1 MNLRR
6 LAFVLASLVGAM
18 ALAFGLSLANGAG
31 AGPGDVASAT
41 GAGPSVSFK
50 HVCGPAAASF
60 ARCHAI
66 LRVNPDKHRPPT
78 PTPTT
83 PGSPTPTP
91 TPPIGGCVSH
101 GGYTPCDL
109 QSAYSLPSAT
119 AGSGQ
124 TVAIVDAFDDPNAES
139 DLGVYRSNNGLSACT
154 TANGCF
160 RKVDQNGGTQYPAG
174 NVGWAQEISL
184 DVDMVSAICPNC
196 HILLVE
202 ANDNSFANL
211 AAAVDEAATLG
222 ANAISNSYG
231 ASESS
236 QALGFASHY
245 NHPGSA
251 VTASSGDSGFG
262 VQFPADLQYV
272 TAVGGTSLTHAS
284 NSRGWSET
292 AWSGAGS
299 GCSSLVAQPSWQ
311 SSNTGP
317 SPTCRRMP
325 TPTRASTSTILMAR
339 LAGWSLAARAWPR
352 RSSPVSMPWPATRPA
367 SATARSR
374 TATPAACTTLAAAAM
389 GAVAAICATRRRAGT
404 GRPAMGRPTAP
415 AHSER

>member
-18 ALAFGLSLANGAG
+18 ALAFGLSLAKGAG
-31 AGPGDVASAT
+31 AAPGDVAGAT

-202 ANDNSFANL
+202 ATTNSFANL
-211 AAAVDEAATLG
+211 ATAVNEAAALR

-231 ASESS
+231 GGEFSSETSDTN
-236 QALGFASHY
+236 Y
-245 NHPGSA
+245 KHPGIA
-251 VTASSGDSGFG
+251 INASSGDSGFRA
-262 VQFPADLQYV
+262 QSPAASPYL
-272 TAVGGTSLTHAS
+272 TALGGTTPPKT
-284 NSRGWSET
+284 GT
-292 AWSGAGS
+292 A
-299 GCSSLVAQPSWQ
+299 LP
-311 SSNTGP
+311 
-317 SPTCRRMP
+317 
-325 TPTRASTSTILMAR
+325 
-339 LAGWSLAARAWPR
+339 
-352 RSSPVSMPWPATRPA
+352 
-367 SATARSR
+367 
-374 TATPAACTTLAAAAM
+374 
-389 GAVAAICATRRRAGT
+389 
-404 GRPAMGRPTAP
+404 
-415 AHSER
+415 